1 MRRPEFLKEGGVIG
15 FVAPSFGCN
24 ISPYKEAFSNA
35 LAKFDAMGYKTKLGP
50 NCYKGDGV
58 GISTSPDACA
68 AELMEY
74 MSGDEADVL
83 ISCGGGELMC
93 EILPY
98 MDFDR
103 LSKAKP
109 KWFMGYSDN
118 TNFTFLY
125 TTCCDTMSIYGPCA
139 STFGMSKWHESLHD
153 AMGLLSGKKS
163 SVGNYELFELESLK
177 SPENPLAPYH
187 VTQKTHLLCDEGH
200 VAMEGRI
207 LGGCMDCLVTLLGTR
222 YDKVSEFNRR
232 YKDDGVIWYLESC
245 DLNPFGIRRAMWQMR
260 EAGWFDMAKGFLIGR
275 PYHYG
280 EEMFGLDNYEA
291 VKGII
296 GELGLPI
303 IMDCDIGHV
312 APMMPLINGAY
323 ACVEYTDGKL
333 TIDFSRSL
341 FSD

>member
-1 MRRPEFLKEGGVIG
+1 
-15 FVAPSFGCN
+15 
-24 ISPYKEAFSNA
+24 
-35 LAKFDAMGYKTKLGP
+35 
-50 NCYKGDGV
+50 
-58 GISTSPDACA
+58 
-68 AELMEY
+68 
-74 MSGDEADVL
+74 
-83 ISCGGGELMC
+83 
-93 EILPY
+93 
-98 MDFDR
+98 
-103 LSKAKP
+103 
-109 KWFMGYSDN
+109 
-118 TNFTFLY
+118 
-125 TTCCDTMSIYGPCA
+125 
-139 STFGMSKWHESLHD
+139 
-153 AMGLLSGKKS
+153 MGLLSGKKS
-163 SVGNYELFELESLK
+163 SVRNYELFELESLK

-303 IMDCDIGHV
+303 VMDCDIGHV

-323 ACVEYTDGKL
+323 ACVEYTDGRL
-333 TIDFSRSL
+333 NIDYQLARG
-341 FSD
+341 